1 MAVNRLTWV
10 DTHPTVPMGSLPE
23 SSSLIAPPPRVST
36 RPPKKAGRLTKG
48 AVIER
53 PLGGEA
59 RWRLGEFDPK
69 RADFAPY
76 GFTCTRWSPRRMAR
90 PDRHNEVE
98 LNFVGEGSL
107 TYLLGGRRLVV
118 EAGQLAVFW
127 AAIPH
132 QLIEFEGTQHY
143 FVVTIPL
150 DWFLRRRLPDRLVQP
165 LLQGQ
170 LICAGFP
177 GRWDLEE
184 ARLTSWAIDLASGD
198 ADLMRAMHLELEAR
212 LLRFAFQCPERIPEV
227 GGGSRRLP
235 IVREG
240 GMDKAEQMARHIA
253 LSCTEPLTVQA
264 VAEAVHLHPRFA
276 MGLFHRVFGTTLV
289 NYVTQHRISH
299 AQRLLV
305 TTDLR
310 IVDVGAASGFGSLS
324 RFNIAFRRACGCSPR
339 DYRRIHRA
347 QVQ

>member
-1 MAVNRLTWV
+1 
-10 DTHPTVPMGSLPE
+10 MGSLPE
-23 SSSLIAPPPRVST
+23 RMSLVACAIRVSD
-36 RPPKKAGRLTKG
+36 RPPKKADRCAPT
-48 AVIER
+48 AVVER
-53 PLGGEA
+53 PSGGDE

-76 GFTCTRWSPRRMAR
+76 GFTCTRWPPRRMNR

-98 LNFVGEGSL
+98 LNFVGAGTL
-107 TYLLGGRRLVV
+107 TYLLGGRRVQV

-132 QLIEFEGTQHY
+132 QLIEYEGTQHY

-170 LICAGFP
+170 LICAGLA
-177 GRWDLEE
+177 GRWALEE
-184 ARLTSWAIDLASGD
+184 TRLATWMMDLASGD
-198 ADLMRAMHLELEAR
+198 ADLLRAMHLELEAR
-212 LLRFAFQCPERIPEV
+212 LLRFASQCPELIPEV
-227 GGGSRRLP
+227 GGASRRLP

-240 GMDKAEQMARHIA
+240 GLGKAEQMARHIA
-253 LSCTEPLTVQA
+253 LSCTEPITVQA

-305 TTDLR
+305 TTALR

-339 DYRRIHRA
+339 DYRRIHRV
-347 QVQ
+347 QVD